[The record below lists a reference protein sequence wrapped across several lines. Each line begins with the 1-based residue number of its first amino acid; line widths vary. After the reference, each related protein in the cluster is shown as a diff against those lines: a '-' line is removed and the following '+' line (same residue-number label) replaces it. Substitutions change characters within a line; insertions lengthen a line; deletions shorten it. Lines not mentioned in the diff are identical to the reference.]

1 MQEVADFLGDS
12 LALSIEAQK
21 TDARIILFAGVHF
34 MAETAKV
41 LSPEKK
47 VLLPNLEAGCSLAES
62 CDAAAFAA
70 FKAKYPGYKV
80 VSYVNTSVGVKALT
94 DVCCTSS
101 NALKVVESIPAD
113 QPIIFAPD
121 RNLGSYIQKLT
132 GRENMV
138 IWDGAC
144 HVHEE
149 FSLEKILELKRQHP
163 AAQVVVHPECRAYIV
178 QVADFVGST
187 AAILDYCGK
196 SSAREFIVVTEAGI
210 LTEMKRRYPEKTF
223 IPAPPDDEACGCNNC
238 RYMKMI
244 TLENIFTTLRDERP
258 RNIARRGGTPP
269 CRAFDP
275 QHDRHQ
281 VGFSLAGGRSSGRT
295 ACAVTEAERRISGR
309 RPKRRN
315 EGEPARPVAAKDE
328 KREQGKERRECG
340 IPIRLGGCG
349 AGRMKCEQRNSTIY
363 FL

>member
-1 MQEVADFLGDS
+1 M
-12 LALSIEAQK
+12 
-21 TDARIILFAGVHF
+21 FAGRIVRCGRF
-34 MAETAKV
+34 RGFQGEISR
-41 LSPEKK
+41 LQ
-47 VLLPNLEAGCSLAES
+47 G
-62 CDAAAFAA
+62 
-70 FKAKYPGYKV
+70 G
-80 VSYVNTSVGVKALT
+80 SYVNTSVGVKALT

-258 RNIARRGGTPP
+258 EISLDEEVRR
-269 CRAFDP
+269 R
-275 QHDRHQ
+275 
-281 VGFSLAGGRSSGRT
+281 
-295 ACAVTEAERRISGR
+295 AERSILNMIAI
-309 RPKRRN
+309 K
-315 EGEPARPVAAKDE
+315 
-328 KREQGKERRECG
+328 
-340 IPIRLGGCG
+340 
-349 AGRMKCEQRNSTIY
+349 
-363 FL
+363 